1 MLEGLFMSLGSWLF
15 AYPTINSQFIS
26 ENAARTHPK
35 NNNNNNNHAHR
46 VKHTPMKKS
55 HNQLKNKISY
65 GQLHQDGQLLI
76 CKGGKVH
83 TNTP

>member
-1 MLEGLFMSLGSWLF
+1 MSLGSWLF

-35 NNNNNNNHAHR
+35 NNNNNNHAHR
-46 VKHTPMKKS
+46 VKHTPTKKS
-55 HNQLKNKISY
+55 HNQLKNKKSY
-65 GQLHQDGQLLI
+65 GQLLI

-83 TNTP
+83 HTNTP